1 MKYARIST
9 ESEHD
14 VDSVEF
20 NENDR
25 VFNIK
30 NRSLVAEVWTRV
42 LEAISSPAVV
52 SFYKRWKSVFMAWI
66 CMILAIISGSA
77 IGPMFKYMET
87 TGVPPFLAAS
97 WRCQTMII
105 FLWPISF
112 IETKFAEVEQVSLLS
127 RQPDL
132 EYPVYVHVLIGCI
145 AWCFNLLTWIYSL
158 QYTTTVRASLV
169 ASLHPLFLVF
179 VIYFSGGSV
188 SRYEWLGVV
197 LSIAGL
203 CVVGSDGFGDTGGK
217 AMHRVLFGDALNLVA
232 AMAQVV
238 VILNR
243 RRIQSAIPL
252 MQVSPH
258 SYVYIL
264 V

>member
-1 MKYARIST
+1 MHISNKQ
-9 ESEHD
+9 EY
-14 VDSVEF
+14 VQ
-20 NENDR
+20 
-25 VFNIK
+25 
-30 NRSLVAEVWTRV
+30 
-42 LEAISSPAVV
+42 ISSVPCNDVERVEISRYDSIV
-52 SFYKRWKSVFMAWI
+52 SDLTNLLSKYNVMLTSWFS
-66 CMILAIISGSA
+66 MILAIITFAA
-77 IGPMFKYMET
+77 IGPMFKYMEVS
-87 TGVPPFLAAS
+87 GVPPFLAAS
-97 WRCQTMII
+97 WRCQTMLI
-105 FLWPISF
+105 FLIPLAI
-112 IETKFAEVEQVSLLS
+112 IEHTCIKNRPSDKQIANDTNLS
-127 RQPDL
+127 
-132 EYPVYVHVLIGCI
+132 YPVYIYVAI
-145 AWCFNLLTWIYSL
+145 AAAAWSGNLLTWIYSL

-243 RRIQSAIPL
+243 RRIKNYVPL
-252 MQVSPH
+252 FQV
-258 SYVYIL
+258 
-264 V
+264 